1 MSMGQVDI
9 ALDGSR
15 SSGAASWD
23 APQAEHLQKDLGYWD
38 WAARQA
44 FRAEAS
50 AELGEGAAG
59 FWSWAAEQAARAA
72 PRKLSRR
79 MTLSERR
86 SLLLLGDLLAVNVAL
101 VVAAMIWQ
109 DPPFS
114 LAHLLPYYKW
124 FATLSV
130 VWLILGLA
138 LDVYDPARAA
148 STTDSLVNSGVAALV
163 AGLVY
168 QLIPW
173 FAPPPGRRL
182 FFFGLI
188 GFMVLGVGVWRLV
201 YARILFQ
208 SSFQR
213 RVLIVSQDATA
224 RRLAAELQAAAD
236 AERANPFRGTGYR
249 VVGFVDR
256 LPDRQPWALDP
267 AQALVRL
274 IRIAG
279 VDEVLV
285 AEGTSL
291 SPAFHEA
298 LLDCREMGIPVT
310 PLSVAYERLTARLP
324 VEYAEQDLS
333 LIVSPPD
340 SPAQRLYQVG
350 KRAMDLVLALIGLIV
365 MGVLIPFVAL
375 GNALTS
381 PGPLFFRQQRIKQ
394 GGRPFIVLKFRTM
407 VPDAEKACGAVW
419 AGKNDPRV
427 TFLGGVMRR
436 LRIDE
441 LPQVINVLRGEMSIV
456 GPRPERP
463 QLVREISD
471 ALPIYRVRHSV
482 RPGITGWAQIRYRYG
497 ESVEDARVKLEYDL
511 YYIKHAGFLQD
522 ILIILQTVPTMLK
535 GEGQ

>member
-1 MSMGQVDI
+1 MSTGQVDI

-15 SSGAASWD
+15 SSGAVSQAT
-23 APQAEHLQKDLGYWD
+23 PQVEHLQKDLSYWD
-38 WAARQA
+38 WAARRA

-50 AELGEGAAG
+50 AELGEKAEG
-59 FWSWAAEQAARAA
+59 FWSWAADHAAQVT
-72 PRKLSRR
+72 PRKLGGRI
-79 MTLSERR
+79 TLSERR
-86 SLLLLGDLLAVNVAL
+86 LLLVLGDLLAVNAAL
-101 VVAAMIWQ
+101 VVAGMIWQ

-114 LAHLLPYYKW
+114 LALVVPYFKW
-124 FATLSV
+124 FVTLSL
-130 VWLILGLA
+130 VWLALGFT
-138 LDVYDPARAA
+138 LDVYNPERAA
-148 STTDSLVNSGVAALV
+148 STTYSLLYSGIAALV
-163 AGLVY
+163 AGLAY

-188 GFMVLGVGVWRLV
+188 GFMMAGVTAWRIA
-201 YARILFQ
+201 YAQLLFQ
-208 SSFQR
+208 PNFQR
-213 RVLIVSQDATA
+213 RVLIVGQDATA

-236 AERANPFRGTGYR
+236 AERANPLRGTGYR
-249 VVGFVDR
+249 VVGVVDR
-256 LPDRQPWALDP
+256 LPGGQPWALDP

-274 IRIAG
+274 IRTSG

-310 PLSVAYERLTARLP
+310 PLAVAYERLTARLP

-350 KRAMDLVLALIGLIV
+350 KRGMDLVLALVGV
-365 MGVLIPFVAL
+365 VGMGVLIPFVAL

-381 PGPLFFRQQRIKQ
+381 PGPLFFRQQRIRQ
-394 GGRPFIVLKFRTM
+394 GGCPFVVLKFRTM

-419 AGKNDPRV
+419 AGKDDPRV
-427 TFLGGVMRR
+427 TPLGWLMRR
-436 LRIDE
+436 LRVDE

-482 RPGITGWAQIRYRYG
+482 RPGITGWAQIRYHYG

-522 ILIILQTVPTMLK
+522 ILIILQTIPTMLK
-535 GEGQ
+535 GEGH